1 MKKLVF
7 LALGLFLTTIVYGQI
22 LSIAAGDTSALTK
35 HHSFTPP
42 HHIERV
48 GPGDP
53 VEYYLD
59 VNLDGFNDI
68 SIKCGNS
75 YGALGSASNY
85 LTVKSI
91 DSNDVCY
98 ASVDSSYC
106 FNGYKPV
113 YFAKLFNISE
123 TITNELTYTK
133 NEIVISKEFWVMND
147 TCVFNH
153 ENTGAKYLAVRLNAH
168 GIRGLAWVSIEL
180 YPKNSNGFSADIKET
195 GFKSLTSSI
204 SVNVSPEILVYP
216 NPSDELLNIRIPE
229 LNGNMTAT
237 IFDLSGKEI
246 LVKELN
252 EKMTTLKLPDGT
264 YLLKITGK
272 HSELLIRKVI
282 VL

>member
-22 LSIAAGDTSALTK
+22 LSIAVGDTSALTQ

-53 VEYYLD
+53 VEYNLD

-75 YGALGSASNY
+75 YGAIGSASNY

-133 NEIVISKEFWVMND
+133 NEIVINKEFWVMND

-153 ENTGAKYLAVRLNAH
+153 ENSGAKYLAVRLNAH

-180 YPKNSNGFSADIKET
+180 YPKNSNGFSVDIKET
-195 GFKSLTSSI
+195 GFKSLTNSI
-204 SVNVSPEILVYP
+204 NDNTFSAISVYP
-216 NPSDELLNIRIPE
+216 NPSNGLLNIHIPE

-237 IFDLSGKEI
+237 ISDLSGKKI

-252 EKMTTLKLPDGT
+252 TKTTALQLPVGA
-264 YLLKITGK
+264 YIMKIAGK
-272 HSELLIRKVI
+272 HNELLIRKVI